1 LRIAIYPGTF
11 DPVTNGHIHIAERA
25 SKLYDEVIVAVAADN
40 YKKTL
45 FSLEERLYLLENSIG
60 HIPNAKAETFSG
72 LIVDYAKKK
81 QAQAL
86 IRGLRAVSDFEYE
99 MKVAAMNKYLSEDL
113 ETVFLMTYAE
123 YSFLSSN
130 LIKQVAVLGACIKG
144 MVPPIVEKSLKEK
157 YDSR

>member
-1 LRIAIYPGTF
+1 MRIAIYPGTF